1 MGRHAAAWRRLTS
14 FIAVA
19 VAVGAFMAPTAAAAG
34 TKKTST
40 TRAVTKPDNPGNG
53 NGNGN
58 GKPSPSPTPT
68 ATPTPTPT
76 ETTPPPTTSGV
87 RTLIVYDASGEWGH
101 LGELY
106 ATMIANLTGH
116 FGTYTAVPVNK
127 YVSGQMSNYTGVVYM
142 GSTWDEALPVAF
154 LDDVLAGKTPVLW
167 VNRNIW
173 ALTNRAT
180 PAAFKDK
187 YGWMWWQMDQADV
200 RQVTYKGQ
208 TILRDPNNPK
218 GIMDY
223 EYLDQ
228 SRVKVLAT
236 AVRPDGTSFPWA
248 VRSGNLTYV
257 GENPLSYIGE
267 NDRYMIFSDLL
278 FDLLAPSTAERH
290 RAMIR
295 LEDVGPDA
303 DPQELR
309 AAADYLSKAGVP
321 FSFGVYTVW
330 KDPNHVLGLGIDTL
344 RMRDVPEVVDAIKY
358 MISKGGVM
366 LMHGYSHQYESL
378 ANPYSGLSGDDFEFF
393 TAHIDA
399 ENYVRLD
406 GPVPNDSTAYAL
418 SRVDAAAKEFQAS
431 KLPQPTIFE
440 FPHYA
445 GSAIDY
451 KAIASRFS
459 TRYER
464 SLYFAGVLSGTTP
477 STDVSK
483 MVGQFFPYVVNDV
496 YGSKVLPENLGNY
509 EPVEVNNHPPRS
521 PAQMIESAKRNLVV
535 RDGFA
540 SFFYHPYYGVSA
552 LKETV
557 EGIKALGYTFVS
569 PTSL

>member
-1 MGRHAAAWRRLTS
+1 
-14 FIAVA
+14 
-19 VAVGAFMAPTAAAAG
+19 
-34 TKKTST
+34 
-40 TRAVTKPDNPGNG
+40 
-53 NGNGN
+53 
-58 GKPSPSPTPT
+58 
-68 ATPTPTPT
+68 
-76 ETTPPPTTSGV
+76 
-87 RTLIVYDASGEWGH
+87 VYDGGGEWGH

-116 FGTYTAVPVNK
+116 FGTYTAIPVNR
-127 YVSGQMSNYTGVVYM
+127 YTAGQMSGYTGVIYI

-154 LDDVLAGKTPVLW
+154 LDDVLAGKTRVLW

-173 ALTNRAT
+173 ALTNHAT
-180 PAAFKDK
+180 PAAFKEK

-200 RQVTYKGQ
+200 RQIQYKGQ

-223 EYLDQ
+223 ESLDQ
-228 SRVKVLAT
+228 AKVEVLAK

-248 VRSGNLTYV
+248 IRSGNLTYV
-257 GENPLSYIGE
+257 GENPLSYINE

-278 FDLLAPSTAERH
+278 FDLLAPSTPERH

-303 DPQELR
+303 DPQDLR
-309 AAADYLSKAGVP
+309 AVADYLSRAGVP
-321 FSFGVYTVW
+321 FSFGVYTVY
-330 KDPNHVLGLGIDTL
+330 KDPNNLGGLGIDTI
-344 RMRDVPEVVDAIKY
+344 RMRDVPEVADAIRY
-358 MISKGGVM
+358 MISKGGTM
-366 LMHGYSHQYESL
+366 LMHGYTHQYAS
-378 ANPYSGLSGDDFEFF
+378 AFNPYSGISGDDFEFF
-393 TAHIDA
+393 TAHVDA

-406 GPVPNDSTAYAL
+406 GPVPGDSTAYAL
-418 SRVDAAAKEFQAS
+418 SRVDAAVNEFKAS
-431 KLPQPTIFE
+431 KLPVPTIFE

-451 KAIASRFS
+451 KAIGSRFT

-464 SLYFAGVLSGTTP
+464 ALYFAGVLSGNTP
-477 STDVSK
+477 STDVNR
-483 MVGQFFPYVVNDV
+483 MVGQYFPYVVNDV

-509 EPVEVNNHPPRS
+509 EPVMVNNHPPRS
-521 PAQMIESAKRNLVV
+521 PAQMVESARRNLVV

-540 SFFYHPYYGVSA
+540 SFFYHPYYGVPA